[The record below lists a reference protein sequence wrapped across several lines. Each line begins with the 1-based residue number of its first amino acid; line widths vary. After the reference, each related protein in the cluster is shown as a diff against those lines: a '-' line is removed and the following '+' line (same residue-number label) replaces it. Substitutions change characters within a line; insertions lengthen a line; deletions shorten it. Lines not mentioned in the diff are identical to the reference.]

1 MILINLGADMKRFRR
16 VWALASGILV
26 LSLSSVWAQ
35 KPKSKG
41 EIEAIQAVQ
50 AAKTP
55 DDQIKAIEN
64 VLTKYADTEFKNV
77 LLDMAMQIEEQKGDF
92 AQTVFYAER
101 LLEADPKSAPA
112 LVTLAG
118 ETARHTREFDL
129 DKEEKLTKVDKW
141 AKAAIDAAPTSPKP
155 NAAIPDA
162 QWDSAKKDMQSQ
174 AYVAMGMA
182 ASLRKKYDDSITDY
196 KQALAVGATQD
207 PANFV
212 RLGQSCLDANKL
224 DEASDAFD
232 KALSAPNASPQV
244 KSIAQAKKDETAKRK
259 SGGAKPPGGF

>member
-1 MILINLGADMKRFRR
+1 MERFRR
-16 VWALASGILV
+16 VCALAIGVLV
-26 LSLSSVWAQ
+26 LGLPTLWAQ

-55 DDQIKAIEN
+55 DEQIKAIEN

-77 LLDMAMQIEEQKGDF
+77 LIEMAMQIEEQKGDF

-101 LLEADPKSAPA
+101 LLDADPKSAAA
-112 LVTLAG
+112 LVTLAS

-129 DKEEKLTKVDKW
+129 DKEDKLTKVDKW
-141 AKAAIDAAPTSPKP
+141 AKAAIDVAPTAPKP
-155 NAAIPDA
+155 NANIPDA
-162 QWDSAKKDMQSQ
+162 QWDSAKKDMQAQ

-182 ASLRKKYDDSITDY
+182 ASLRKKYDDSIADY
-196 KQALAVGATQD
+196 KQALAVGSVQD
-207 PANFV
+207 PANWV

-232 KALSAPNASPQV
+232 KALSASNASPQV

-259 SGGAKPPGGF
+259 AGAKPPGGSNF